1 MITVSQ
7 LHAYPLKSAQGIAL
21 PNASFDAEGMLNDR
35 RLMAVDEKGIFMTA
49 RSTPELLQLSCQI
62 DSDGWKLSHPTQKSS
77 CIIPSIKSQTT
88 PIQLTGQVWR
98 DKINAID
105 AGDEAAAWLSE
116 VLGQTARIALWK
128 PSARCSGKYNL
139 ETSFADEA
147 PILIASESSMRQGC
161 DWAGIPYDI
170 RRFRPNIVIDGVEAF
185 TEESW
190 EKLQI
195 GDVKFEILDICTRCI
210 LTTRDPD
217 TGIAHP
223 DQQPM
228 KALMEKHC
236 NEAGQ
241 PLMGVNAKL
250 TSPPESAIISVG
262 DELSFE

>member
-7 LHAYPLKSAQGIAL
+7 LYNYPLKSAQGIAL
-21 PNASFDAEGMLNDR
+21 PSTGFDHEGMLNDR
-35 RLMAVDEKGIFMTA
+35 RLMAVDEKGIFMTS
-49 RSTPELLQLSCQI
+49 RSSPELLQINCQI
-62 DSDGWKLSHPTQKSS
+62 DSDHWTLSHPKQKLGCVIPLVNHTGSS
-77 CIIPSIKSQTT
+77 IS
-88 PIQLTGQVWR
+88 LTGQVWR

-147 PILIASESSMRQGC
+147 PILIASEASMRQGC

-223 DQQPM
+223 NQQPM